1 MYVIRDELAHLNLYN
16 YTIPKIIQVFMLKK
30 VGSGLV
36 EFSDFQYYLDALQA
50 EEYSKYGKK
59 MSRFKI
65 TEIQQYLGE
74 KSRDALISMD
84 EEADSLLKFI
94 DKENKLLHK
103 HFVHQDHQ
111 EQPSLI
117 IQSIVLVL

>member
-1 MYVIRDELAHLNLYN
+1 MYVIRDD
-16 YTIPKIIQVFMLKK
+16 FMLRK
-30 VGSGLV
+30 VRSGLV
-36 EFSDFQYYLDALQA
+36 EFFDFQYYLAPSSQKNTR
-50 EEYSKYGKK
+50 SMIKK

-74 KSRDALISMD
+74 KSRDTLISME

-117 IQSIVLVL
+117 IQSTVLLL

>member
-1 MYVIRDELAHLNLYN
+1 
-16 YTIPKIIQVFMLKK
+16 MLRK
-30 VGSGLV
+30 VRSGLV
-36 EFSDFQYYLDALQA
+36 EFFDCQYYLTPSSQKNTR
-50 EEYSKYGKK
+50 SMIKK

-74 KSRDALISMD
+74 KSRDALISME

-111 EQPSLI
+111 EQTSLI
-117 IQSIVLVL
+117 IQSTILVL

>member
-1 MYVIRDELAHLNLYN
+1 MI
-16 YTIPKIIQVFMLKK
+16 
-30 VGSGLV
+30 
-36 EFSDFQYYLDALQA
+36 
-50 EEYSKYGKK
+50 KK

-74 KSRDALISMD
+74 KSRDTLISME

-117 IQSIVLVL
+117 IQSTVLVL

>member
-1 MYVIRDELAHLNLYN
+1 
-16 YTIPKIIQVFMLKK
+16 MLKK
-30 VGSGLV
+30 VRSGLV
-36 EFSDFQYYLDALQA
+36 EFSDFQYYLDALQP
-50 EEYSKYGKK
+50 EEYSKYNKK

-84 EEADSLLKFI
+84 DEADSLLKFI

-117 IQSIVLVL
+117 I